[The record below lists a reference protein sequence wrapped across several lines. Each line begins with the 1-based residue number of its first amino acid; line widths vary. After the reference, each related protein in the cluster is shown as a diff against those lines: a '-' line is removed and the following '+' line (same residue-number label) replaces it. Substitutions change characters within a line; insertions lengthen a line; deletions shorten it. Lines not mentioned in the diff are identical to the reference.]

1 MSAGW
6 AVCGNF
12 ADFAAL
18 PSVVLV
24 EIYKHLSFEDR
35 LRASSTCRAWR
46 DCLFHPRFWTSLTV
60 RLGRKRN
67 KWRRAEF
74 LARKCGRFVRHFE
87 LEFDCSSGQIV
98 SQCIAVLTL
107 LGDNRQLASLS
118 LRPTACVV
126 AWPLCSCG
134 GSRANG
140 CAANENETVAVY
152 DRFVEA
158 IRQVIRTSVSLEHL
172 SLGCLEDLVLQ
183 SDSLLALLA
192 LHQRRSLR
200 QLHLA
205 SAKEDPDHY
214 PIPEVRLR
222 RLQSLERL
230 STLGVDYDYVCDQ
243 LLLLLGEQT
252 QLLSLVLHVHGLDD
266 RQRVCDRSWEEL
278 RRSCPRLRVTLVL
291 LHTCESL
298 STVRSV
304 LSPAMPLR
312 DFRSYFSEGFRGE
325 VLDVLSA
332 RYAETLQTV
341 AVVNAL
347 SEGQSTP
354 RRTFA
359 VRAESP
365 VVMLAWRCHQLGC
378 LQLVGHEIADTDVI
392 AIARLRGPQ
401 LKELVVPA
409 DCVSESS
416 GGPYYSELRPADV
429 RLLEAEVSS
438 SLLRT
443 WTLSALRSPAQSETG
458 QTRSYLRTLQQLQSY
473 GSA

>member
-12 ADFAAL
+12 ADFATL

-118 LRPTACVV
+118 LRPTACVLQLKPKKGQLL
-126 AWPLCSCG
+126 AFSP
-134 GSRANG
+134 
-140 CAANENETVAVY
+140 
-152 DRFVEA
+152 RFVEA

-192 LHQRRSLR
+192 LHQRR

-243 LLLLLGEQT
+243 LLLLLGEHT

-266 RQRVCDRSWEEL
+266 HQRVCDRSWAEL

-365 VVMLAWRCHQLGC
+365 VVMLAWRCHQLGS

-401 LKELVVPA
+401 LKELVV
-409 DCVSESS
+409 
-416 GGPYYSELRPADV
+416 
-429 RLLEAEVSS
+429 
-438 SLLRT
+438 
-443 WTLSALRSPAQSETG
+443 
-458 QTRSYLRTLQQLQSY
+458 
-473 GSA
+473 

>member
-1 MSAGW
+1 MSAGC

-24 EIYKHLSFEDR
+24 EIYKRLSFQDR

-46 DCLFHPRFWTSLTV
+46 DCLFHPRFWTSLTI

-67 KWRRAEF
+67 NWRRAEF
-74 LARKCGRFVRHFE
+74 LARKCGRFVRHFT
-87 LEFDCSSGQIV
+87 LEFDCSSAQIV
-98 SQCIAVLTL
+98 SQCIAVLGL
-107 LGDNRQLASLS
+107 LGDNRQLVSLC
-118 LRPTACVV
+118 LCPTACVV

-134 GSRANG
+134 EGGSRVNV

-152 DRFVEA
+152 DRFLEV
-158 IRQVIRTSVSLEHL
+158 IRQVIRTSVFLEHL
-172 SLGCLEDLVLQ
+172 SLGCLEDLVHQ
-183 SDSLLALLA
+183 ADSLLSLLA
-192 LHQRRSLR
+192 LHQRR

-205 SAKEDPDHY
+205 SVKEDPDHY

-230 STLGVDYDYVCDQ
+230 STLSIDYDYVCDQ
-243 LLLLLGEQT
+243 LLLLLGERT
-252 QLLSLVLHVHGLDD
+252 QLVSMVLHVHGLDD
-266 RQRVCDRSWEEL
+266 QQRVCDDSWSEL
-278 RRSCPRLRVTLVL
+278 RRRCPQLRVALVL

-298 STVRSV
+298 ITVRSL
-304 LSPAMPLR
+304 LSPALPLR
-312 DFRSYFSEGFRGE
+312 DFQSYYSDGFRGE

-332 RYAETLQTV
+332 RYADTLQAV

-365 VVMLAWRCHQLGC
+365 VVMLAWRCHQLSS
-378 LQLVGHEIADTDVI
+378 LRLVGHEIADTDVI

-401 LKELVVPA
+401 LKELVVSA

-416 GGPYYSELRPADV
+416 GGPYYSELRSADV
-429 RLLEAEVSS
+429 RLLESEVSK

-443 WTLSALRSPAQSETG
+443 WTLSAIRSPVQNETG
-458 QTRSYLRTLQQLQSY
+458 ETRSYLKTLQELQSY
-473 GSA
+473 SSA